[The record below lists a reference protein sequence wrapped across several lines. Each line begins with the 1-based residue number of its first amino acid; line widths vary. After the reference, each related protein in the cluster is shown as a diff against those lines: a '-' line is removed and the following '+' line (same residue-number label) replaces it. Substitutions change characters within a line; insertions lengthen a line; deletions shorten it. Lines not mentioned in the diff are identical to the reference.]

1 MDNNELNVQLKAY
14 KRRANLIFFLA
25 SFILSIL
32 ITATFYFV
40 FYHNYTVINDTIL
53 PVSFNLIEA
62 VLLGI
67 FLFEYV
73 VQRHKVGTIV
83 IGCTYFSFC
92 RNALF
97 QRILRLVFIFQ
108 RISEQIKNIKTVSMQ
123 YSARTVPQKKLL

>member
-53 PVSFNLIEA
+53 PVLFNLIEA
-62 VLLGI
+62 VLLSI

-83 IGCTYFSFC
+83 IGCTYFSFLPK
-92 RNALF
+92 RS
-97 QRILRLVFIFQ
+97 ILADFKAYIYF
-108 RISEQIKNIKTVSMQ
+108 STHF
-123 YSARTVPQKKLL
+123 RTK

>member
-40 FYHNYTVINDTIL
+40 FYHNYTVINETIL
-53 PVSFNLIEA
+53 SVSFNLIEV

-73 VQRHKVGTIV
+73 VQRHKVGTTV

-92 RNALF
+92 LNFLF
-97 QRILRLVFIFQ
+97 
-108 RISEQIKNIKTVSMQ
+108 
-123 YSARTVPQKKLL
+123 

>member
-40 FYHNYTVINDTIL
+40 FYHNYSVINDTIL

-73 VQRHKVGTIV
+73 NFFKMNYHK
-83 IGCTYFSFC
+83 Y
-92 RNALF
+92 
-97 QRILRLVFIFQ
+97 
-108 RISEQIKNIKTVSMQ
+108 
-123 YSARTVPQKKLL
+123 KK

>member
-14 KRRANLIFFLA
+14 KRLANLIFFFA

-40 FYHNYTVINDTIL
+40 FYHNYTVIKDTIL

-62 VLLGI
+62 VLLSI

-97 QRILRLVFIFQ
+97 
-108 RISEQIKNIKTVSMQ
+108 
-123 YSARTVPQKKLL
+123 

>member
-53 PVSFNLIEA
+53 PVLFNLIEA
-62 VLLGI
+62 VLLSI

-92 RNALF
+92 LNALF
-97 QRILRLVFIFQ
+97 
-108 RISEQIKNIKTVSMQ
+108 
-123 YSARTVPQKKLL
+123 